1 MPVTKLP
8 PVITLTFDGR
18 TVTLNPNENGW
29 YNLNTLRKAAGN
41 QRRHEVNNWIGQA
54 NTLDLIEKI
63 SITGKPVYESRRGSE
78 RNGGGTWACRDL
90 IFAYAEW
97 ISAEFHKAVLE
108 TFSSAVDG
116 DAIKA
121 VETAQS
127 VARVDGKVSRRAFV
141 GGLAKHGADRTFF
154 SDMSDTVNL
163 IILGKTSS
171 SKKEE
176 LGIKQYKPLRDHL
189 PDEVLLT
196 IGAVE
201 AVAAARL
208 AINSDKRKTVAREIV
223 YNSANDV
230 KQMLGCDITG

>member
-1 MPVTKLP
+1 MPITKLP

-18 TVTLNPNENGW
+18 TVTLNPNEKGW

-41 QRRHEVNNWIGQA
+41 LRRHEVSNWIGQA

-63 SITGKPVYESRRGSE
+63 SITGNPVYESRRGSE

-90 IFAYAEW
+90 VFAYAEW

-108 TFSSAVDG
+108 TFSAAVNG
-116 DAIKA
+116 DAVKA

-127 VARVDGKVSRRAFV
+127 VARVDGKVSRRAFAS
-141 GGLAKHGADRTFF
+141 GLAKHGADRTFY

-163 IILGKTSS
+163 IVLGKTSS
-171 SKKEE
+171 SMKAE

-189 PDEVLLT
+189 PEDTLLT
-196 IGAVE
+196 LGAIE
-201 AVAAARL
+201 AVAAARM
-208 AINSDKRKTVAREIV
+208 ARNSDTRKAVAREIV
-223 YNSANDV
+223 YDSANDV
-230 KQMLGCDITG
+230 KKLLGI

>member
-1 MPVTKLP
+1 MPITKLP

-18 TVTLNPNENGW
+18 TVTLNPNEKGW

-41 QRRHEVNNWIGQA
+41 LRRHEVANWIGQT

-63 SITGKPVYESRRGSE
+63 SITGNPVYESRRGSE

-90 IFAYAEW
+90 VFAYAEW

-108 TFSSAVDG
+108 TFSAAVDG
-116 DAIKA
+116 DAVKA

-127 VARVDGKVSRRAFV
+127 VARVDGKTSRRAFV
-141 GGLAKHGADRTFF
+141 SGLAKHGADRTFY

-163 IILGKTSS
+163 IVLGKTSS
-171 SKKEE
+171 SMKAE

-189 PDEVLLT
+189 PEDTLLT
-196 IGAVE
+196 LGAIE
-201 AVAAARL
+201 AVAAARM
-208 AINSDKRKTVAREIV
+208 ARNSDTRKAVAREIV
-223 YNSANDV
+223 YDSANDV
-230 KQMLGCDITG
+230 KKLLGI

>member
-1 MPVTKLP
+1 MPITKLP

-18 TVTLNPNENGW
+18 TVTLNPNEKGW

-41 QRRHEVNNWIGQA
+41 LRRHEVANWIGQT

-63 SITGKPVYESRRGSE
+63 SITGNPVYESRRGSE

-90 IFAYAEW
+90 VFAYAEW

-108 TFSSAVDG
+108 TFSAAVDG
-116 DAIKA
+116 DAVKA

-127 VARVDGKVSRRAFV
+127 VARVDGKASRRAFAS
-141 GGLAKHGADRTFF
+141 GLAKHGADRTFY

-163 IILGKTSS
+163 IVLGKTSS
-171 SKKEE
+171 SMKAE

-189 PDEVLLT
+189 PEDTLLT
-196 IGAVE
+196 LGAIE
-201 AVAAARL
+201 AVAAARM
-208 AINSDKRKTVAREIV
+208 ARNSDTRKAVAREIV
-223 YNSANDV
+223 YDSANDV
-230 KQMLGCDITG
+230 KKLLGI